1 VREYWWISVV
11 LAMALIGI
19 IRGVTDISLAIIIF
33 GILCIAAFLFTWRK
47 ESRKDAQR
55 DRQVEQWQEDI
66 ADRVSDKRQE
76 QG

>member
-1 VREYWWISVV
+1 VKEYWWISVV

-19 IRGVTDISLAIIIF
+19 IGGVTDISLAIIIF
-33 GILCIAAFLFTWRK
+33 GILCVAAFLFIWLK